1 MSLAFLLDEHLRGP
15 LWRAIEA
22 HNRRT
27 TPPLDVVRVGDPDD
41 LPLGLPDPQIVQWA
55 ERENRILVTH
65 DRSTMPDHLATHLA
79 AGGHCP
85 GIFLL
90 RRGARISDVVAF
102 LVLADAA
109 SDPEDWA
116 NRVEYVNL

>member
-27 TPPLDVVRVGDPDD
+27 TPPLDAVRVGDPDD

-65 DRSTMPDHLATHLA
+65 DRSTMPEH
-79 AGGHCP
+79 
-85 GIFLL
+85 FLD
-90 RRGARISDVVAF
+90 GVAS
-102 LVLADAA
+102 LLQ
-109 SDPEDWA
+109 E
-116 NRVEYVNL
+116 L